1 MKKHFY
7 IFISF
12 VFAVCFTSAQTASPL
27 IKIETSE
34 VYRERIASLKS
45 GVELIYR
52 DEIKNHID
60 QYLANP
66 EMTKQIIIRSKKYFP
81 IIEKQLKQ
89 KNLPLDLKYLAV
101 AASGLD
107 PTKTGPS
114 GESGMWM
121 MMYNVSKMYK
131 GKINSYIDERKDPLV
146 SSNIAVS
153 HLKDLHAIYYQWPLA
168 ITAYAVSPFMLNKTI
183 RRAENS
189 LYFWD
194 IYPLLPE
201 GARDLY
207 PRMIAAMYIF
217 TYHQEHGIKLPV
229 FADATKQE
237 IDSVRINKWLS
248 FQQISAVIELP
259 VDDIRMLNPKFKRDV
274 VPFAAEGYWLYIPKN
289 KLLAFDRLKDSVY
302 NPHPG
307 VDLYDPIVVEKDS
320 ELLVQRPIAAKP
332 QPPAFDKVK
341 VFYTVKKG
349 DNLAE
354 IAKWYDVS
362 VNDIKSWNNLKS
374 TTIYAGQ
381 KLTVWVKSSKS
392 GYYKRI
398 NTMTRAEKNRLK

>member
-1 MKKHFY
+1 MKNYFY
-7 IFISF
+7 LVISF
-12 VFAVCFTSAQTASPL
+12 LFIAIGVHAQPASTAQV
-27 IKIETSE
+27 KIESSE
-34 VYRERIASLKS
+34 VYRERIASIKS

-52 DEIKNHID
+52 EEIKTYID

-66 EMTKQIIIRSKKYFP
+66 EMTRQIIVRSKRYFP
-81 IIEKQLKQ
+81 AIEKQLKQ
-89 KNLPLDLKYLAV
+89 KNLPLELKYVAV

-107 PTKTGPS
+107 PTKTGPN

-146 SSNIAVS
+146 STVIATS
-153 HLKDLHAIYYQWPLA
+153 HFKDLYAIYYQWPLV

-201 GARDLY
+201 SGRDLY

-217 TYHQEHGIKLPV
+217 TYHQEHGIKLSV
-229 FADATKQE
+229 VVDAKQE

-248 FQQISAVIELP
+248 FQQISSVIDVP

-289 KLLAFDRLKDSVY
+289 KVLAFDRLKDSVY

-307 VDLYDPIVVEKDS
+307 ADLYDPIIVEKDS

-349 DNLAE
+349 DNLTE
-354 IAKWYDVS
+354 IAKWFDVS
-362 VNDIKSWNNLKS
+362 VNEIKSWNSLRSHNIL
-374 TTIYAGQ
+374 AGQ
-381 KLTVWVKSSKS
+381 KLTIWVKSSKS

>member
-1 MKKHFY
+1 MKNCFY
-7 IFISF
+7 IILACLLI
-12 VFAVCFTSAQTASPL
+12 AVGAAAQPASNAP
-27 IKIETSE
+27 IKIESSE
-34 VYRERIASLKS
+34 VYRERIATLKS

-52 DEIKNHID
+52 DEVKTYID
-60 QYLANP
+60 QYLSNP
-66 EMTKQIIIRSKKYFP
+66 EMTRQIILRAKKYFP
-81 IIEKQLKQ
+81 MIEKQLKQ
-89 KNLPLDLKYLAV
+89 KNIPLELKYLAV

-107 PTKTGPS
+107 PTKTGPN

-146 SSNIAVS
+146 SSTIAAS
-153 HLKDLHAIYYQWPLA
+153 HLKDLYAIYYQWPLA

-194 IYPLLPE
+194 VHPLLPE
-201 GARDLY
+201 GARELY
-207 PRMIAAMYIF
+207 PRMVAAMYIF
-217 TYHQEHGIKLPV
+217 NFYQEHGIKLPAV
-229 FADATKQE
+229 TDAKQE
-237 IDSVRINKWLS
+237 LDSVRINKWLS
-248 FQQISAVIELP
+248 FQQISSVIDVP
-259 VDDIRMLNPKFKRDV
+259 VDDLRMLNPKFKRDV

-289 KLLAFDRLKDSVY
+289 KILAFDRLKDSVY

-307 VDLYDPIVVEKDS
+307 ADVYDPIVVEKDS
-320 ELLVQRPIAAKP
+320 ELMAQRPIAAKP

-341 VFYTVKKG
+341 VFYTIKKG
-349 DNLAE
+349 DNIAE
-354 IAKWYDVS
+354 IARWYDVS
-362 VNDIKSWNNLKS
+362 VSEIKSWNKLRS
-374 TTIYAGQ
+374 TKIIAGQ
-381 KLTVWVKSSKS
+381 KLTIWVKSSKS